1 MHDGHTERHSNHW
14 SVYIAI
20 AGLAIGMIIDIGIY
34 IYCLRNRYRSVGRL
48 CCLKRQGFEKTPD
61 SPVVGLN
68 AAAPSLGSPTSN
80 VGPQKEEVEYI
91 ALYPKLTKP
100 VA

>member
-1 MHDGHTERHSNHW
+1 MHENLTEIHSNHW

-20 AGLAIGMIIDIGIY
+20 AGLAIGMIIGIGIY
-34 IYCLRNRYRSVGRL
+34 IYCLRNMYRSVGRL
-48 CCLKRQGFEKTPD
+48 CCLKRPWFEKTSD
-61 SPVVGLN
+61 LPVVGLN
-68 AAAPSLGSPTSN
+68 ATAPSLGSPTSN
-80 VGPQKEEVEYI
+80 VGPQKEEIEYI